1 MKKWLKFFFLSFF
14 SHKYSKD
21 GARRGY
27 TNFFLGLI
35 MALVFLWAGFV
46 GADMLPFGV
55 RYNNASDFT
64 KTVHTLLANSDVHN
78 RIVPE
83 IKDGT
88 LVAKK
93 QDGEYTEGLLVNTFE
108 SYSDRATYSLY
119 GYNVV
124 VDTRGADTLAEIEA
138 FCISNDG
145 ENLEISYEE
154 YLTLSAV
161 ARMNFDF
168 RLRYT
173 GRALELT
180 DGAVEGYLLYLADL
194 SDETKAKTESLTN
207 ELSNAKIT
215 KDEYNRKV
223 YEIYFTNYYPEITEY
238 ESTSKIPLL
247 RNYYYHMYIKNGVE
261 KYLMIFD
268 DYLAASYET
277 DGGIKHSFYGFFGDM
292 EDGLIV
298 ADDASVAEAEAAS
311 DNFIK
316 SSFGS
321 VLLLTLYA
329 YAMNI
334 FTFIPFIALM
344 PLVVTLLTYS
354 VLKLCSVESI
364 TSFGA
369 LFRIL
374 GSYVWFSGA
383 VSAVLTVILA
393 FFVPPDIITLIPL
406 VLLFVTM
413 VIRSMVFAITEARE
427 YRKQAEEQTVNTE
440 K

>member
-21 GARRGY
+21 GAKRGY
-27 TNFFLGLI
+27 TNIFLGLLI
-35 MALVFLWAGFV
+35 AFVFLWVGFV
-46 GADMLPFGV
+46 GADMLPFGT
-55 RYNNASDFT
+55 RYNNASDFSN
-64 KTVHTLLANSDVHN
+64 TVHTLLANADVGQ
-78 RIVPE
+78 RVVLE

-88 LVAKK
+88 LLARGN
-93 QDGEYTEGLLVNTFE
+93 DGEYTEGLLVNTFE
-108 SYSDRATYSLY
+108 SDTDREIYSLY

-124 VDTRGADTLAEIEA
+124 VDTRSADTPAEIEA
-138 FCISNDG
+138 YCISNDG
-145 ENLEISYEE
+145 QNLEISYEE

-161 ARMNFDF
+161 AKMNFDF

-173 GRALELT
+173 GRDLELT
-180 DGAVEGYLLYLADL
+180 DDKVEGYLSYLSSLGDEVKSSVESMSDEL
-194 SDETKAKTESLTN
+194 SDG
-207 ELSNAKIT
+207 KIT
-215 KDEYNRKV
+215 KSEYNRKV
-223 YEIYFTNYYPEITEY
+223 YEAYFTNYYPEITEY

-247 RNYYYHMYIKNGVE
+247 RNYYYHLYIKDGAE

-277 DGGIKHSFYGFFGDM
+277 DRGIKHSFYGFFSDI
-292 EDGLIV
+292 EDGLV
-298 ADDASVAEAEAAS
+298 VMEGADVAEAEAAS
-311 DNFIK
+311 DDFIK

-344 PLVVTLLTYS
+344 PLVVTLLAYS
-354 VLKLCSVESI
+354 VLKLCGVESV

-369 LFRIL
+369 LFKIL

-383 VSAVLTVILA
+383 ASALLTVIIA
-393 FFVPPDIITLIPL
+393 FFAPPDIITLIPL
-406 VLLFVTM
+406 VLFFVTM
-413 VIRSMVFAITEARE
+413 VVRSMVFAITEARE
-427 YRKQAEEQTVNTE
+427 YRKQTEEQTVHTE
-440 K
+440 I